1 MSHAEAATLDPAIA
15 EDPMPPGKLGMW
27 FFLASEVMFFAG
39 LLAAYVV
46 LRAGD
51 PELFRKHALALNG
64 WLTGI
69 NTLLLMLSSCSIFLA
84 SKAAGRQLRQR
95 TVLWLSVTLLL
106 GIGFLVIKAREYK
119 LKFDHHTIVT
129 IENGQTY
136 VYDGIATR
144 MDGAVVKE
152 INGFRAKPP
161 ANFDIYRI
169 AEQDVR
175 RLAATDQKLESPA
188 GLTAQRLAVT
198 GTLSQDI
205 SYGPWKNIFLAC
217 YFTLTG
223 VHAAHILGGAVALS
237 FILAHAI
244 RGRVLAAH
252 TEYLA
257 LYWYFVDVVWL
268 LLFPILYLF

>member
-1 MSHAEAATLDPAIA
+1 
-15 EDPMPPGKLGMW
+15 MW
-27 FFLASEVMFFAG
+27 LFLAGEVMFFAG

-69 NTLLLMLSSCSIFLA
+69 NTLLLMLSSGSIYLA
-84 SKAAGRQLRQR
+84 SRTAGRQLRRQ
-95 TVLWLSVTLLL
+95 TILWLSITLLL
-106 GIGFLVIKAREYK
+106 GVAFLVIKAREYK

-129 IENGQTY
+129 MQAGQTY

-144 MDGAVVKE
+144 LDGTTVTE
-152 INGFRAKPP
+152 INGFRAGKP
-161 ANFDIYRI
+161 AEFDIYRI
-169 AEQDVR
+169 AEMDVR
-175 RLAATDQKLESPA
+175 RLAAAEQKLDSPA
-188 GLTAQRLAVT
+188 EITAQRLPIT

-223 VHAAHILGGAVALS
+223 VHAAHILGGAIALV
-237 FILAHAI
+237 INLTQAV
-244 RGRVLAAH
+244 RGRLLPAH
-252 TEYLA
+252 TENLA

-268 LLFPILYLF
+268 LLFPILYIF